1 MYILLNIPN
10 LVRCI
15 APHSYSCLMSM
26 KLTSS
31 LEDVVVRTAVPVFF
45 LVQGDWGRF
54 VVVVGVALCFP
65 AMTALKNVSSWRLNG
80 AEKAEL
86 AQRVAAGEDEATVK
100 RELQTKKAQANED
113 REAAANAVAA
123 KAQRQTQQAAKAQAK
138 AGVRGAA
145 KAAAPAPP
153 GAQPALDDAALN
165 DAANRSYYLQVQE
178 DIASVLGEFG
188 EEFRAQLQVAV
199 SKSDVDTEQPS
210 NLQMVSPEE
219 MVHPCFAGCAKAI
232 QILGHC
238 IYLAFFLFHHT
249 IIT

>member
-1 MYILLNIPN
+1 
-10 LVRCI
+10 
-15 APHSYSCLMSM
+15 M
-26 KLTSS
+26 KLISS

-54 VVVVGVALCFP
+54 VVV
-65 AMTALKNVSSWRLNG
+65 MTALKNVSSWRLNG

-113 REAAANAVAA
+113 RKAAANAVAA
-123 KAQRQTQQAAKAQAK
+123 KAQRQTQQAAKAKAK

-188 EEFRAQLQVAV
+188 EEFRAQLPLNISGA
-199 SKSDVDTEQPS
+199 DTLSGVQAPFER
-210 NLQMVSPEE
+210 
-219 MVHPCFAGCAKAI
+219 AKARSRARLRGCPWAGNGSWTLQSFPLEAMALRASI
-232 QILGHC
+232 RRGW
-238 IYLAFFLFHHT
+238 
-249 IIT
+249 

>member
-1 MYILLNIPN
+1 
-10 LVRCI
+10 
-15 APHSYSCLMSM
+15 M

-123 KAQRQTQQAAKAQAK
+123 KAQRQTQQAAKAKAK

-210 NLQMVSPEE
+210 NWQMVSPEV
-219 MVHPCFAGCAKAI
+219 MVHPCFAG
-232 QILGHC
+232 
-238 IYLAFFLFHHT
+238 
-249 IIT
+249 